1 MKKLTLI
8 IFLFLAFAGYSQ
20 KAVFLKASGSTK
32 VSVADSNKTSAGNYM
47 TDAGIAKKLQNS
59 ISAGKAYQFDGVND
73 YVSLGTSTQLDLG
86 TGDGTCFAVIKCES
100 NGGNFPSI
108 FLDQYA
114 GQATGMGFAI
124 DQTSGVLR
132 NFFYTAEG
140 TVLTVGTTNI
150 IDSKVHSVAW
160 SITRNSSTGSQ
171 NYLDGKK
178 DGNAVS
184 TTAVSGSV
192 APTTSKGIGVGY
204 NGNSAYFPGS
214 IYAFKY
220 FNCALSAQE
229 IKDLSEGGSTPFKYT
244 GASNTELCGNPTF
257 ADASWWSMEAG
268 WAITGGK
275 AVATNA
281 VEGNALYKGSFST
294 VGKKYRVTYTIG
306 NYTQGG
312 IQLDLLSG
320 TVQHTA
326 AGTYSDEGYATDA
339 LLRFRAKGT
348 TSLSIDNVSIVQVGE
363 ILSLDA
369 PGMSTSTW
377 YDQSGNGVNG
387 TVSGATLYDAPVVTD
402 INSLNTSG
410 QITISKSGNTSISQI
425 ATTSTNAIYQRF
437 YNGGQVSYLGCE
449 SSAGNALLTGG
460 TPYAFTM
467 VGPTNDFPIQFGT
480 GASNLVRM
488 TILGNGNVGI
498 GTTAPTTPLYVVG
511 TTTLKNSG
519 AGATQLTLINNSY
532 NDNGYSLRAT
542 DPSGIGYGLSFVEN
556 QSGNIP
562 FAIDYPAT
570 LVALPTY
577 SVTVGAT
584 NRDLYI
590 DNTGLIGYVSSN
602 HKSKDS
608 INSLNNVDWLY
619 KLRPVS
625 FLYKSDSAVTLTK
638 RDTTGFTIKRDTV
651 FKDTTYTIKS
661 GTASQTTTTITEK
674 KGTIKERKE
683 YQTKEV
689 KYKDKNWKKRT
700 PQYGLV
706 AEEVDL
712 INPDIVSRDA
722 DGTIATVNYSRLVT
736 PLLKAIQDQKKQLDS
751 QQVLIENLLKR
762 VEKLEGGKVDKPK
775 L

>member
-8 IFLFLAFAGYSQ
+8 FILLAFAGYSQ
-20 KAVFLKASGSTK
+20 KAVFLKAAGSTK
-32 VSVADSNKTSAGNYM
+32 VSVADSGKIPAGGYM

-100 NGGNFPSI
+100 NGGNYPSI
-108 FLDQYA
+108 FHDQYA

-178 DGNAVS
+178 DGTAVS

-281 VEGNALYKGSFST
+281 AESYTLYKVSLFT

-339 LLRFRAKGT
+339 SFRFRAKGT

-363 ILSLDA
+363 ILSLDQ
-369 PGMSTSTW
+369 PGMSTAIW

-387 TVSGATLYDAPVVTD
+387 TVSGATLYDAPVVMNVNNLYAWSNVSIGTGSVNMFD
-402 INSLNTSG
+402 VADAAHPIVMSIGGSYAQGLLIEFKSTSTG
-410 QITISKSGNTSISQI
+410 HYNWMIGSMYASGDDFQIGPSTATNGNTP
-425 ATTSTNAIYQRF
+425 A
-437 YNGGQVSYLGCE
+437 
-449 SSAGNALLTGG
+449 
-460 TPYAFTM
+460 
-467 VGPTNDFPIQFGT
+467 
-480 GASNLVRM
+480 
-488 TILGNGNVGI
+488 
-498 GTTAPTTPLYVVG
+498 APTIIIG
-511 TTTLKNSG
+511 QAGWLK
-519 AGATQLTLINNSY
+519 
-532 NDNGYSLRAT
+532 
-542 DPSGIGYGLSFVEN
+542 
-556 QSGNIP
+556 
-562 FAIDYPAT
+562 
-570 LVALPTY
+570 ALPTY

-602 HKSKDS
+602 HKAKDS
-608 INSLNNVDWLY
+608 INSLNNIDWLY

-674 KGTIKERKE
+674 KGTIKEKKV

-689 KYKDKNWKKRT
+689 KFKDKNWKKRT

-736 PLLKAIQDQKKQLDS
+736 PLLKAIQDQKKQLDA
-751 QQVLIENLLKR
+751 QQVLIDELIKR